1 MTLNILPIF
10 LKHTLTFVCLQFE
23 SGNKHSP
30 YFKLFLFN
38 PLPDDKLDSS
48 KLKEFAYDILKFD
61 ENGIKLFERVENTV
75 GKGEIACY
83 EQYLLFPQC
92 FRKACF
98 PGASKGVI
106 VWYGLKRTQENACQ
120 ESFLQMYMQ
129 KVLSTSKTYKEFNIN
144 SFKCS

>member
-61 ENGIKLFERVENTV
+61 ENGISYSN
-75 GKGEIACY
+75 G
-83 EQYLLFPQC
+83 
-92 FRKACF
+92 
-98 PGASKGVI
+98 
-106 VWYGLKRTQENACQ
+106 
-120 ESFLQMYMQ
+120 
-129 KVLSTSKTYKEFNIN
+129 
-144 SFKCS
+144 